1 MVDFAAYAKSTYEWK
16 PGHKK
21 MLRMTKTSLTSDF
34 DFCPKQYEYK
44 RIHRLPEPKT
54 DAMTKGINVHNA
66 IEEYYINAVSKLDKL
81 HNLMQEGKKEEALDL
96 AVSLSVLPDVEY
108 NLGEEE
114 VVRSRLTTDLERLLG
129 AGKENYLPI
138 MNEEEVHA
146 FVEEEIEFNGETVT
160 VPIHYAG
167 SIDRGFRTEEG
178 KVAIM
183 ELKTGKWMQTK
194 KPMEDEWKDS
204 SFKVQ
209 SMRTEMAYYK
219 FLLKIANHDLQ
230 DVSHWGWVYPAGS
243 LVTVDPVNKYGND
256 QRSIDNITYE
266 AATGRNWTTYSKK
279 INRMKEAL
287 IIAHIT
293 ENFPTKPSQGKC
305 AWCSF
310 KSICPSWDGSDD
322 PQEYKDNY
330 EGDKK

>member
-1 MVDFAAYAKSTYEWK
+1 MVDFAAYAKSVYDWK
-16 PGHKK
+16 PGHEKR
-21 MLRMTKTSLTSDF
+21 LRITKTSLTSDF

-44 RIHRLPEPKT
+44 RIHKLPEPKT
-54 DAMTKGINVHNA
+54 DAMTKGINIHDA
-66 IEEYYINAVSKLDKL
+66 IEKYYVNVISSLDKL
-81 HNLMQEGKKEEALDL
+81 YSLMQDGKKSEALKL
-96 AVSLSVLPDVEY
+96 ALEVCNVPNKSHE
-108 NLGEEE
+108 LGEDAVIE
-114 VVRSRLTTDLERLLG
+114 RRLSLDLDRLLLS
-129 AGKENYLPI
+129 GKDNYLPI

-146 FVEEEIEFNGETVT
+146 FVDEEIEFNGETVT

-194 KPMEDEWKDS
+194 KPMEDDWKDS

-209 SMRTEMAYYK
+209 SMRTEMAYYRE
-219 FLLKIANHDLQ
+219 LLKMADHEYK
-230 DVSHWGWVYPAGS
+230 DVSHWGWVYPAGG
-243 LVTVDPVNKYGND
+243 LVEVEPTNKYGND
-256 QRSIDNITYE
+256 QRSVDNLTYE
-266 AATGRNWTTYSKK
+266 SCKGRNGTTYTKK

-287 IIAHIT
+287 IIAHLT

-310 KSICPSWDGSDD
+310 KDICPSWDGSDN
-322 PQEYKDNY
+322 PQEYLDNY
-330 EGDKK
+330 EEMGK

>member
-1 MVDFAAYAKSTYEWK
+1 MVDFAAYAKSTYDWS
-16 PGHKK
+16 PGNEK
-21 MLRMTKTSLTSDF
+21 MLRITKTSLTSDF

-44 RIHRLPEPKT
+44 RLHRLPEPKT
-54 DAMTKGINVHNA
+54 DAMMKGINVHNA
-66 IEEYYINAVSKLDKL
+66 IEEYYINAVSGLDKL
-81 HNLMQEGKKEEALDL
+81 YALMKDGKKAEAVDF
-96 AVSLSVLPDVEY
+96 ATSLSGIPESPY
-108 NLGEEE
+108 ALGEEE
-114 VVRSRLTTDLERLLG
+114 VIRSRLSVDLDRLIN

-146 FVEEEIEFNGETVT
+146 FVEEEIEFNGETLT
-160 VPIHYAG
+160 IPIHYAG

-178 KVAIM
+178 GVAIM

-219 FLLKIANHDLQ
+219 ELLKMANHDLQ

-243 LVTVDPVNKYGND
+243 LVKVEPTNKYGND
-256 QRSIDNITYE
+256 QRSVDNITYE
-266 AATGRNWTTYSKK
+266 SALGRNGNTYAKK

-287 IIAHIT
+287 ILAYLT
-293 ENFPTKPSQGKC
+293 ENFPTKPSAGKC

-310 KSICPSWDGSDD
+310 KSICPSWQGSDD
-322 PQEYKDNY
+322 PQEYRDNY
-330 EGDKK
+330 EESV